1 MLNKIKNFGKV
12 VAYALVLSV
21 SFIGLAE
28 ANVFG
33 TATDKALQIFQN
45 VRNITFI
52 LGGFGLVGLAF
63 GAIFGRVQWKWFG
76 ALAFGLAV
84 VAAAG
89 AIIDYVTTAET
100 TGVAKA
106 SDFGGFNDTLQ

>member
-1 MLNKIKNFGKV
+1 MLNKLVNTVKV
-12 VAYALVLSV
+12 VVLAVVISV
-21 SFIGLAE
+21 SVIGLAE
-28 ANVFG
+28 ANVFQ
-33 TATDKALQIFQN
+33 TATDKGLEIFQN

-84 VAAAG
+84 IAAAG
-89 AIIDYVTTAET
+89 AIIDYVTTPSG
-100 TGVAKA
+100 GVSVAQPG
-106 SDFGGFNDTLQ
+106 DFGDTFK